1 MRKTTME
8 NYIVRIYGRDPSDSD
23 RVTGM
28 LASVE
33 QETRRPF
40 HSLDALRS
48 MLDAP
53 AREDL
58 EPPDPISTP
67 RAQRKPPPTRP
78 ANATRRYDN

>member
-1 MRKTTME
+1 ME
-8 NYIVRIYGRDPSDSD
+8 NYIVRIYGRDPGDSD

-28 LASVE
+28 LESVE

-53 AREDL
+53 SAERQNA
-58 EPPDPISTP
+58 DPVSIP
-67 RAQRKPPPTRP
+67 RVQYKDSLAPTKS
-78 ANATRRYDN
+78 TRRFDN

>member
-1 MRKTTME
+1 ME
-8 NYIVRIYGRDPSDSD
+8 NYIVRIYGRDPGDSD

-28 LASVE
+28 LESVE

-53 AREDL
+53 SVERQNA
-58 EPPDPISTP
+58 DPVSIPRGQYKDSLTP
-67 RAQRKPPPTRP
+67 TKS
-78 ANATRRYDN
+78 TRRFDN

>member
-1 MRKTTME
+1 ME
-8 NYIVRIYGRDPSDSD
+8 NYIVRIYGRDPGDSD

-28 LASVE
+28 LESVE

-53 AREDL
+53 SAERQDANPTAIPRVQYTDSL
-58 EPPDPISTP
+58 TPPKS
-67 RAQRKPPPTRP
+67 
-78 ANATRRYDN
+78 TRRFDN

>member
-1 MRKTTME
+1 ME
-8 NYIVRIYGRDPSDSD
+8 NYIVRIYGRDPGDSD

-28 LASVE
+28 LESVE

-53 AREDL
+53 AAAERQNT
-58 EPPDPISTP
+58 DPVSIPRVPYKDSLTP
-67 RAQRKPPPTRP
+67 TKS
-78 ANATRRYDN
+78 TRRFDN

>member
-1 MRKTTME
+1 ME
-8 NYIVRIYGRDPSDSD
+8 NYIVRIYGRDPGDSD

-28 LASVE
+28 LESVE

-53 AREDL
+53 AAEDL
-58 EPPDPISTP
+58 
-67 RAQRKPPPTRP
+67 PPTAP
-78 ANATRRYDN
+78 ASTACAQHKVPLTPAKPTRRFDN

>member
-1 MRKTTME
+1 ME
-8 NYIVRIYGRDPSDSD
+8 NYIVRIYDRDPSDSD

-28 LASVE
+28 LESVE

-53 AREDL
+53 GAEDL
-58 EPPDPISTP
+58 QPPDPIATP
-67 RAQRKPPPTRP
+67 QAQRKPPLKPVIS
-78 ANATRRYDN
+78 TRRFDN

>member
-1 MRKTTME
+1 ME
-8 NYIVRIYGRDPSDSD
+8 NYIVRIYGRDPGDSD

-28 LASVE
+28 LESVE

-53 AREDL
+53 AAAERQDA
-58 EPPDPISTP
+58 DP
-67 RAQRKPPPTRP
+67 RAIPRVPFKDSLTPTKS
-78 ANATRRYDN
+78 TRRFDN

>member
-1 MRKTTME
+1 ME
-8 NYIVRIYGRDPSDSD
+8 NYIVRIYGRDPGDSD

-28 LASVE
+28 LESVE

-53 AREDL
+53 AARDL
-58 EPPDPISTP
+58 QPVDAISTS
-67 RAQRKPPPTRP
+67 RAQRKASLTP
-78 ANATRRYDN
+78 AKSTQRLDN

>member
-1 MRKTTME
+1 ME
-8 NYIVRIYGRDPSDSD
+8 NYIVRIYGRDPGDSD

-28 LASVE
+28 LESVE

-53 AREDL
+53 AAA
-58 EPPDPISTP
+58 EPQDADP
-67 RAQRKPPPTRP
+67 RAVPRVQFKDSLTPTKS
-78 ANATRRYDN
+78 TRRFDA

>member
-1 MRKTTME
+1 ME
-8 NYIVRIYGRDPSDSD
+8 NYIVRIYGRDPGDSD

-28 LASVE
+28 LESVE

-53 AREDL
+53 AAEDL
-58 EPPDPISTP
+58 QPTAPASTA
-67 RAQRKPPPTRP
+67 RAQHKVSLTP
-78 ANATRRYDN
+78 AKSTRRFDN